1 MSFERVVVL
10 ASASRRKIYQLDIDF
25 RGNFQQ
31 TAMSVSIV
39 SFVFLITFGEL
50 KMLKVKNTK
59 CRLLRGVRLFYSKL
73 RKKWSHNRHK
83 CSIK

>member
-1 MSFERVVVL
+1 MSFERVMML

-39 SFVFLITFGEL
+39 SFVFLISFGEL

-59 CRLLRGVRLFYSKL
+59 CRLLRGFVCFIQSYVKSGVTIAT
-73 RKKWSHNRHK
+73 SVV
-83 CSIK
+83 

>member
-10 ASASRRKIYQLDIDF
+10 ASASRSKIYQLVIDF

-31 TAMSVSIV
+31 TAISVSIV

-50 KMLKVKNTK
+50 ILCKE
-59 CRLLRGVRLFYSKL
+59 
-73 RKKWSHNRHK
+73 
-83 CSIK
+83 